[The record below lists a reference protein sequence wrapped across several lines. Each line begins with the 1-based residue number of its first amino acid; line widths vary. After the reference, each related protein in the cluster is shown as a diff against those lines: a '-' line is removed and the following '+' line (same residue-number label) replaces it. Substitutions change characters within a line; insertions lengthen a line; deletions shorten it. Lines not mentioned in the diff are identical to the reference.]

1 MARDLAIRI
10 VLFLLDGAFWV
21 YACSW
26 ILTKFYGY
34 PCKPSKNRKLV
45 FAAVILIHVISS
57 VLDVSV
63 TNGIAGSTIFG
74 FMLLFNLVYWMFYLR
89 EPSKIKKILTIYF
102 AVELSSSVLSLINCV
117 GSTFTWITY
126 DSVMISVVITYIQII
141 VAMGA
146 VWFLSWFSSR
156 KRKEPMRFSLA
167 VSTYVMCVL
176 LNMVLE
182 FFNMDG
188 YVDVGGYVEVQ
199 PITKLRQ
206 LLEEG
211 NKDDT
216 MASVVLVIV
225 FIVVFMFLDMVIRE
239 SEAYYFQKKNAVSE
253 YYLET
258 QKSHYESLMESNR
271 EIRKVKHDMKNHI
284 YCMQELFHKQRYSE
298 LGEYLNQ
305 LGDNLGHADTSVHVG
320 NEIADAIISE
330 KMTQAEKQGIV
341 FQVDGDMSGVKMS
354 ALDVCTIFANMLDNA
369 LEAVETLSGDNRKIT
384 LDIRKNQNFLLIIER
399 NTLGHK
405 VEIHDGMI
413 ATTKKDKENHGFGII
428 NMKETIGKYDGE
440 FEIDVVE
447 GENNNYEFQMEIVI
461 PL

>member
-1 MARDLAIRI
+1 MAGDLAIRI

-239 SEAYYFQKKNAVSE
+239 SEAYYFQK
-253 YYLET
+253 
-258 QKSHYESLMESNR
+258 R
-271 EIRKVKHDMKNHI
+271 
-284 YCMQELFHKQRYSE
+284 MQ
-298 LGEYLNQ
+298 
-305 LGDNLGHADTSVHVG
+305 
-320 NEIADAIISE
+320 
-330 KMTQAEKQGIV
+330 
-341 FQVDGDMSGVKMS
+341 
-354 ALDVCTIFANMLDNA
+354 
-369 LEAVETLSGDNRKIT
+369 
-384 LDIRKNQNFLLIIER
+384 
-399 NTLGHK
+399 
-405 VEIHDGMI
+405 
-413 ATTKKDKENHGFGII
+413 
-428 NMKETIGKYDGE
+428 
-440 FEIDVVE
+440 
-447 GENNNYEFQMEIVI
+447 
-461 PL
+461 